1 VKIDSHQHFWN
12 YDPEDYDWI
21 PDAMA
26 VIRRDFD
33 ASDLQTVARPC
44 GIDGSVVVQA
54 RQTLGETEWLLDL
67 ADSDAF
73 IQGIVGW
80 VPLVSPDIAEV
91 LNRFS
96 SRQAFKGVRHVLQG
110 QTDLSFIHGPAF
122 THGIQALTSRALTY
136 DILITASQLP
146 DAVALVD
153 RHPHQRFVLDHIA
166 KPTIE
171 GPPPADWI
179 RDLTAL
185 AARPQVSCKFSGV
198 VSEVRPA
205 TWTPELLTPYF
216 EVVLQ
221 AFGPQRLM
229 FGSDWPVCLVR
240 SEYDRWFNFVTT
252 CTASLS
258 EIEQTQILGQNAVEF
273 YHL

>member
-1 VKIDSHQHFWN
+1 
-12 YDPEDYDWI
+12 
-21 PDAMA
+21 MA

-33 ASDLQTVARPC
+33 SLNLQTVARPC

-67 ADSDAF
+67 AESDEF
-73 IQGIVGW
+73 LKGIVGW
-80 VPLVSPDIAEV
+80 VPLESPAIDDV
-91 LNRFS
+91 LDGFS
-96 SRQAFKGVRHVLQG
+96 SRKALKGVRHVLQG
-110 QTDLSFIHGPAF
+110 QSDLSFIHGPAF
-122 THGIQALTSRALTY
+122 GRGIRALTSRDLTY

-146 DAVALVD
+146 DAIAFVD

-171 GPPPADWI
+171 GPPPSSWV
-179 RDLTAL
+179 RDISAL
-185 AARPQVSCKFSGV
+185 AARPHVNCKFSGV
-198 VSEVRPA
+198 VSEVRLPA
-205 TWTPELLTPYF
+205 WTPELLTPYF
-216 EVVLQ
+216 EIVLQ

-240 SEYDRWFNFVTT
+240 SEYERWFKFVTA
-252 CTASLS
+252 CTAPLS
-258 EIEQTQILGQNAVEF
+258 ETEQTQILGQNAVDF